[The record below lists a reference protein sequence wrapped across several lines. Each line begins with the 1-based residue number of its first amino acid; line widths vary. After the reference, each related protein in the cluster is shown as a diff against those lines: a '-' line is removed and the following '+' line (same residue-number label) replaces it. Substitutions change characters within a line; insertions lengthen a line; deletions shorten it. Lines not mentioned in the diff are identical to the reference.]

1 MKKSLVAAMFAVM
14 MISLV
19 GCGKVSEPKTIETT
33 EVVEEVTE
41 EATEIVEET
50 TETEEATEVP
60 EPTEAPA
67 AEEPV
72 AEEPASPYSYTELS
86 QTMYAQSTVNVRDLP
101 EQTGAKLGSLSTNQ
115 EVTVTGQCNE
125 TGWYRISYNGG
136 EGFVSNSYL
145 GSEKVAVKSSQ
156 SKSSS
161 ATQAPAEA
169 AAEAPAQEAA
179 EAPAQEAPADPYAGK
194 TWQEKV
200 EYNSTMG
207 LPTMTGLTEAEQ
219 AAYIDSCTLKSD
231 SYGCPWCGYTT
242 TSYDEY
248 HNHLIEEGVAGL
260 Q

>member
-19 GCGKVSEPKTIETT
+19 GCSKASEPKTIETT

-41 EATEIVEET
+41 TETVVEET
-50 TETEEATEVP
+50 TETEEVVEATE
-60 EPTEAPA
+60 TEAPA
-67 AEEPV
+67 
-72 AEEPASPYSYTELS
+72 EEPAAEEQSSPYSYTELS

-115 EVTVTGQCNE
+115 EVTVLGQCNE

-145 GSEKVAVKSSQ
+145 GTEKVVVKSKSTAKSQ
-156 SKSSS
+156 STSH
-161 ATQAPAEA
+161 EA
-169 AAEAPAQEAA
+169 AQEAPA
-179 EAPAQEAPADPYAGK
+179 EAPAQEAPAETTDDNPYSGMTTDQLMDAVDAG
-194 TWQEKV
+194 Q
-200 EYNSTMG
+200 
-207 LPTMTGLTEAEQ
+207 
-219 AAYIDSCTLKSD
+219 LKSD

>member
-50 TETEEATEVP
+50 TETEEATEVS
-60 EPTEAPA
+60 ESTEAPA
-67 AEEPV
+67 
-72 AEEPASPYSYTELS
+72 AEEPASPYSYTDLS

-125 TGWYRISYNGG
+125 TGWYKISYNGG

-145 GSEKVAVKSSQ
+145 GSEKVAVKS
-156 SKSSS
+156 KSSS
-161 ATQAPAEA
+161 ATQSTSQAPAQEA
-169 AAEAPAQEAA
+169 AAEAPA
-179 EAPAQEAPADPYAGK
+179 EAPADPYAGK

-207 LPTMTGLTEAEQ
+207 LPTMTGLTEEEQ
-219 AAYIDSCTLKSD
+219 AAYIDSTQIHADNYYCGL
-231 SYGCPWCGYTT
+231 CGYET

-248 HNHLIEEGVAGL
+248 VAHMTGVHGM

>member
-1 MKKSLVAAMFAVM
+1 MFAVM

-19 GCGKVSEPKTIETT
+19 GCGKASEPKTIETT
-33 EVVEEVTE
+33 EVVEESETG
-41 EATEIVEET
+41 EA
-50 TETEEATEVP
+50 TETEEATEVEVQDEVVDDDVAEKP
-60 EPTEAPA
+60 VVDEAPA
-67 AEEPV
+67 

-145 GSEKVAVKSSQ
+145 GAEKVAVKS
-156 SKSSS
+156 KSSS
-161 ATQAPAEA
+161 TSASQSQA
-169 AAEAPAQEAA
+169 AA
-179 EAPAQEAPADPYAGK
+179 EAPAQEAPAEP
-194 TWQEKV
+194 EKQPGQLDG
-200 EYNSTMG
+200 NSLVTEEG
-207 LPTMTGLTEAEQ
+207 SLAPGETLTP
-219 AAYIDSCTLKSD
+219 D

-248 HNHLIEEGVAGL
+248 HNHLIEEGVVGL

>member
-19 GCGKVSEPKTIETT
+19 GCGKASEPKTIETP

-41 EATEIVEET
+41 EATETVEK
-50 TETEEATEVP
+50 ATEVSEVAE

-115 EVTVTGQCNE
+115 EVTVIGQCNE

-145 GSEKVAVKSSQ
+145 GSEKVAVKSKSTA
-156 SKSSS
+156 KSSS
-161 ATQAPAEA
+161 QTPAQEA
-169 AAEAPAQEAA
+169 AAEAPAQEAPA
-179 EAPAQEAPADPYAGK
+179 ETTDDNPYAGM
-194 TWQEKV
+194 TV
-200 EYNSTMG
+200 E
-207 LPTMTGLTEAEQ
+207 EAS
-219 AAYIDSCTLKSD
+219 DSISLDSD
-231 SYGCPWCGYTT
+231 SYGCPYCGYTT

-248 HNHLIEEGVAGL
+248 KAHMDAEGL
-260 Q
+260 Y

>member
-41 EATEIVEET
+41 EATEIVDET
-50 TETEEATEVP
+50 TETEEVAE

-72 AEEPASPYSYTELS
+72 AEESASPYSYTELS

-115 EVTVTGQCNE
+115 EVTVTCQCNE
-125 TGWYRISYNGG
+125 TGWYKISYNGG

-161 ATQAPAEA
+161 QAPAQEA
-169 AAEAPAQEAA
+169 AAEAPAESQ
-179 EAPAQEAPADPYAGK
+179 PAQEAPAAEP
-194 TWQEKV
+194 EKQP
-200 EYNSTMG
+200 S
-207 LPTMTGLTEAEQ
+207 
-219 AAYIDSCTLKSD
+219 
-231 SYGCPWCGYTT
+231 
-242 TSYDEY
+242 
-248 HNHLIEEGVAGL
+248 
-260 Q
+260 

>member
-101 EQTGAKLGSLSTNQ
+101 EQTGTKLGSLSTNQ

-145 GSEKVAVKSSQ
+145 GTEKVAVK

-161 ATQAPAEA
+161 ATQSTSQAPAQEA
-169 AAEAPAQEAA
+169 AAEAPAQEAPA
-179 EAPAQEAPADPYAGK
+179 ESADDNPYSGMTTDQLMDAVDAGQIEPDVWYCWYCEATFGTKAEMDAHMLSEHGVVDPY
-194 TWQEKV
+194 
-200 EYNSTMG
+200 
-207 LPTMTGLTEAEQ
+207 
-219 AAYIDSCTLKSD
+219 
-231 SYGCPWCGYTT
+231 
-242 TSYDEY
+242 
-248 HNHLIEEGVAGL
+248 
-260 Q
+260 

>member
-1 MKKSLVAAMFAVM
+1 MKKNLVAAMFAVM

-19 GCGKVSEPKTIETT
+19 GCGKASEPKTIETT
-33 EVVEEVTE
+33 EVVEESETV
-41 EATEIVEET
+41 EA
-50 TETEEATEVP
+50 ATEV
-60 EPTEAPA
+60 EAQDEVADDDVAEKPVVDEEPA
-67 AEEPV
+67 AEES
-72 AEEPASPYSYTELS
+72 ASPYSYTELS

-145 GSEKVAVKSSQ
+145 GTEKVVVKSKSTAKSQ
-156 SKSSS
+156 STSH
-161 ATQAPAEA
+161 EA
-169 AAEAPAQEAA
+169 AQEAPA
-179 EAPAQEAPADPYAGK
+179 EAPAQEAPAETTDDNPYSGMTTDQLMDAVDAG
-194 TWQEKV
+194 Q
-200 EYNSTMG
+200 
-207 LPTMTGLTEAEQ
+207 
-219 AAYIDSCTLKSD
+219 LKSD

>member
-19 GCGKVSEPKTIETT
+19 GCGKASEPKTIETT

-50 TETEEATEVP
+50 TETEEATEVAE

-115 EVTVTGQCNE
+115 EVTVIGQCNE
-125 TGWYRISYNGG
+125 TGWYKISYNGG

-145 GSEKVAVKSSQ
+145 GSEKVAVKS
-156 SKSSS
+156 KSSS
-161 ATQAPAEA
+161 ATQAPAQEA
-169 AAEAPAQEAA
+169 AAEAPDDNPYSGMTTDQLMDAVDAGQIEPDHWYCGWCNDGVDYGSA
-179 EAPAQEAPADPYAGK
+179 EAFDAHARD
-194 TWQEKV
+194 V
-200 EYNSTMG
+200 
-207 LPTMTGLTEAEQ
+207 
-219 AAYIDSCTLKSD
+219 
-231 SYGCPWCGYTT
+231 
-242 TSYDEY
+242 
-248 HNHLIEEGVAGL
+248 HGVY
-260 Q
+260 